1 MLGIVAVFIGGGLGS
16 VLRYIVNVLYLKS
29 CSISFPFQT
38 LVINIVGSFILGFL
52 IYYINARSHFD
63 HNLRLML
70 TVGFCGG
77 LTTFSTFSCEV
88 MDLFNRSRF
97 IEAILYIFAS
107 LFICLLGALLGAY
120 IAKCI

>member
-16 VLRYIVNVLYLKS
+16 VLRYIVNVCYLKS
-29 CSISFPFQT
+29 CSLTFPFQT
-38 LVINIVGSFILGFL
+38 LAINVIGSFILGFL
-52 IYYINARSHFD
+52 IYYINARSNFD

-88 MDLFNRSRF
+88 IDLFNRNRF
-97 IEAILYIFAS
+97 VEAILYIFAT
-107 LFICLLGALLGAY
+107 LLICLFGALLGAY
-120 IAKCI
+120 FAKCI